1 MSSKF
6 DANSSI
12 AKNRPTERLFVE
24 VTKYDLAKTT
34 GFVTG
39 RNLITGEVID
49 IRLNTVDERLSDR
62 PSDSK
67 KSVDSAYVSGAYARE
82 TLEKKHNRKSN
93 ILVFDDCV
101 SIEGPDKTITAY
113 RSHWPTAM
121 SAEST
126 QIKILEAEAMH
137 IKLKKGLEE
146 GSRDTAYV
154 EVVHPSVK
162 AEKDNV
168 DHLLSSIFSN
178 KDEDGNPAHPAIL
191 LDLRFKGGAALPNL
205 PRIYPDTVQEAVYDS
220 ATGGM
225 KSISITAPAEVTV
238 KRLLDGSREPKN
250 GRDAINLDYFRAVIA
265 AVKGE
270 EQPDPTSPSA
280 KVRSN
285 TASLYQM
292 VKDKTIDVHLGKI
305 STYSFGPQ
313 ARKTYINEADKKHMS
328 GFHVNRKNGEE
339 VRPVAAF
346 AHGVVALG
354 QFEDGTYYVRDAKT
368 IEAYPSTKPL
378 NEMNLST
385 VQSPKVIFENK
396 IAKQSELIAEKD
408 NKQSLDNSDDN
419 RLQF

>member
-1 MSSKF
+1 MSSQF
-6 DANSSI
+6 DAKATI

-39 RNLITGEVID
+39 KNLLTGEVID

-62 PSDSK
+62 PSASK
-67 KSVDSAYVSGAYARE
+67 KQVDSAYVSGAYARE
-82 TLEKKHNRKSN
+82 SLEKKHNRKSN

-101 SIEGPDKTITAY
+101 SIDGPDSSTSAY
-113 RSHWPTAM
+113 R

-126 QIKILEAEAMH
+126 QIKILEADAMH

-154 EVVHPSVK
+154 EVIHPSVK

-168 DHLLSSIFSN
+168 DQLLNSIFSN
-178 KDEDGNPAHPAIL
+178 RDEDGNPAHPAIL
-191 LDLRFKGGAALPNL
+191 LDLRFKGESALPNL

-265 AVKGE
+265 AVKDE
-270 EQPDPTSPSA
+270 ELPEPTSPSA

-313 ARKTYINEADKKHMS
+313 ARKTYINDADKKYMS

-368 IEAYPSTKPL
+368 IAAYPSTKPL
-378 NEMNLST
+378 NEMDLSKI
-385 VQSPKVIFENK
+385 QNPKVIFENK
-396 IAKQSELIAEKD
+396 ITKQSELIADKD

-419 RLQF
+419 RMQF